1 MIFSRI
7 GIALVLII
15 WLMPHGW
22 SAPASKRLTLSEALA
37 AAEVAHPDLRLA
49 EADRTAAL
57 AEQEAAASRSDLS
70 VNVEA
75 GLRHAHPS
83 SGPDA
88 GLSDNSIRLNA
99 RKSLYDFGRTALYE
113 QAARSTVDAREAG
126 LLEARERRR
135 IDVMARF
142 FSVLAADMQFV
153 ADNETM
159 AVAYVN
165 ADNARDRLKVGQI
178 SATELA
184 ELESRYQDILVR
196 RNASQARARF
206 ARAQLANAM
215 NQPGQL
221 AAELEDPKLIA
232 NDIILPDY
240 EILLP
245 VMQENNPRL
254 RTQLALLE
262 ASRQRMEALRAE
274 NSPMLDAEVE
284 AAGYSRETAT
294 RDNLRAGVVLT
305 WPVYQGRRVS
315 AQLAREQAQFH
326 KLQAEADKLRMDL
339 AEALLEVW
347 AEIDQLQR
355 SGRAAARKQVEYR
368 DLALEKARGQYE
380 VELKTNL
387 GDAMAAT
394 MEAKLRERRTEYQL
408 ALGFARLQA
417 LLGKPLES
425 TVKDE
430 GRTK

>member
-7 GIALVLII
+7 GVALVLMV

-22 SAPASKRLTLSEALA
+22 SAPVAKRLTLSEALA
-37 AAEVAHPDLRLA
+37 AAEVAHPDLQLA

-75 GLRHAHPS
+75 GLRQARPS
-83 SGPDA
+83 SGPEA
-88 GLSDNSIRLNA
+88 SLSDNSLRLIA

-113 QAARSTVDAREAG
+113 QAARSTVEAREAG
-126 LLEARERRR
+126 LLDTLERRR
-135 IDVMARF
+135 IEVMARF
-142 FSVLAADMQFV
+142 FSVLAADMQFT
-153 ADNETM
+153 ADNEYM

-165 ADNARDRLKVGQI
+165 VDNARDRLKVGQI

-184 ELESRYQDILVR
+184 ELESRYQDVLVQ
-196 RNASQARARF
+196 RNASQVRARF

-221 AAELEDPKLIA
+221 AAGLEDPKLA
-232 NDIILPDY
+232 TNDISLPEY
-240 EILLP
+240 EALLP
-245 VMQENNPRL
+245 IMREHNPRL
-254 RTQLALLE
+254 RTHLALLE
-262 ASRQRMEALRAE
+262 ASRQRMQAVRAE
-274 NSPMLDAEVE
+274 NSPLLDAEVE
-284 AAGYSRETAT
+284 AAGWSREAAT

-326 KLQAEADKLRMDL
+326 KLQAEADKLGMDL
-339 AEALLEVW
+339 AEALLDVW
-347 AEIDQLQR
+347 AEVDQLQR
-355 SGRAAARKQVEYR
+355 SVRAAARKQVEYR

-380 VELKTNL
+380 VELKANL

-408 ALGFARLQA
+408 ALAFVRLKA

-425 TVKDE
+425 RVKNE

>member
-1 MIFSRI
+1 MIFPRVWVM
-7 GIALVLII
+7 LVLMV
-15 WLMPHGW
+15 WLMPHAW
-22 SAPASKRLTLSEALA
+22 SAPAGEMLTLSEALV
-37 AAEVAHPDLRLA
+37 AAEVTHPDLRSA
-49 EADRTAAL
+49 EADRAAAL
-57 AEQEAAASRSDLS
+57 AEQEAAASRGDLS

-75 GLRHAHPS
+75 GLRQARPS

-88 GLSDNSIRLNA
+88 SLSDNSLRLSA

-126 LLEARERRR
+126 LLEARERHR
-135 IDVMARF
+135 IEVMARF

-196 RNASQARARF
+196 HNASQARARF

-221 AAELEDPKLIA
+221 AARLEDPKLTA
-232 NDIILPDY
+232 NDAPLPDY
-240 EILLP
+240 ETLLP

-254 RTQLALLE
+254 RTHLALLE

-326 KLQAEADKLRMDL
+326 RLQAEADKLRMDL
-339 AEALLEVW
+339 AEALLDAW
-347 AEIDQLQR
+347 AEVDQLQR
-355 SGRAAARKQVEYR
+355 SVRAAARKQVEYR

-408 ALGFARLQA
+408 ALAFARIKA
-417 LLGKPLES
+417 LLGKALES
-425 TVKDE
+425 IGKDE
-430 GRTK
+430 G

>member
-7 GIALVLII
+7 GVALVLMV

-22 SAPASKRLTLSEALA
+22 SASVAKRLTLSEALA
-37 AAEVAHPDLRLA
+37 AAEVSHPDLRLA
-49 EADRTAAL
+49 EANRTAAL

-75 GLRHAHPS
+75 GLRQARPS
-83 SGPDA
+83 SGPEA
-88 GLSDNSIRLNA
+88 SLSDNSLRLIA

-126 LLEARERRR
+126 LLDALERRR
-135 IDVMARF
+135 IEVMARF
-142 FSVLAADMQFV
+142 FSVLAADMQFT
-153 ADNETM
+153 ADNEYM

-165 ADNARDRLKVGQI
+165 VDNARDRLKVGQI

-184 ELESRYQDILVR
+184 ELESRYQDVLVR
-196 RNASQARARF
+196 RNASQVRARF

-221 AAELEDPKLIA
+221 AAGLEDPKLSA
-232 NDIILPDY
+232 NDIPLPEY
-240 EILLP
+240 EALLP
-245 VMQENNPRL
+245 IMREHNPRL
-254 RTQLALLE
+254 RTQIALLE
-262 ASRQRMEALRAE
+262 ASRQRMQAVRAE
-274 NSPMLDAEVE
+274 NSPLLDAEVE
-284 AAGYSRETAT
+284 AAGWSREAAT

-326 KLQAEADKLRMDL
+326 KLQAEADKLGMDL
-339 AEALLEVW
+339 AEALLDVW
-347 AEIDQLQR
+347 AEVDQLQR
-355 SGRAAARKQVEYR
+355 SVRAAARKQVEYR

-380 VELKTNL
+380 VELKANL

-408 ALGFARLQA
+408 ALAFARLKA

-425 TVKDE
+425 MAKNE

>member
-1 MIFSRI
+1 MIFPRI
-7 GIALVLII
+7 GIALVLMV
-15 WLMPHGW
+15 WLIPHGW
-22 SAPASKRLTLSEALA
+22 SAPAGKRLTLGEALA
-37 AAEVAHPDLRLA
+37 AAETAHPDQRLA
-49 EADRTAAL
+49 EADWAAAL

-88 GLSDNSIRLNA
+88 GLADNSLRLSA
-99 RKSLYDFGRTALYE
+99 RKSLYDFGRTAWYE
-113 QAARSTVDAREAG
+113 RAARSTVDAREAG

-135 IDVMARF
+135 IEVMARF
-142 FSVLAADMQFV
+142 FNVLAADMQLI

-165 ADNARDRLKVGQI
+165 ADNARDRLKVGQV

-196 RNASQARARF
+196 RNASQARARL

-221 AAELEDPKLIA
+221 AAELEDPKLAA
-232 NDIILPDY
+232 NDLALPDY

-245 VMQENNPRL
+245 VMQEHNPRL

-355 SGRAAARKQVEYR
+355 SVRAAARKQVEYR

-380 VELKTNL
+380 VELKANL

-408 ALGFARLQA
+408 ALAFARIKA
-417 LLGKPLES
+417 LLGRPLES
-425 TVKDE
+425 TGKDE

>member
-7 GIALVLII
+7 AVALVLMAG
-15 WLMPHGW
+15 LVPHVW
-22 SAPASKRLTLSEALA
+22 PAPVAKRLTLSEVLA
-37 AAEVAHPDLRLA
+37 AAETAHPDLRLA

-75 GLRHAHPS
+75 GLRQARPS
-83 SGPDA
+83 SGTEA
-88 GLSDNSIRLNA
+88 SLSDNSLRLVA

-113 QAARSTVDAREAG
+113 QAARSMVDAREAG
-126 LLEARERRR
+126 LLDALERRR
-135 IDVMARF
+135 IEVMARF

-153 ADNETM
+153 ADNEYM

-165 ADNARDRLKVGQI
+165 VDNARDRLKVGQI

-184 ELESRYQDILVR
+184 ELESRYQDVLVR
-196 RNASQARARF
+196 RNASQVRARF

-221 AAELEDPKLIA
+221 AAGLEDPKLSA
-232 NDIILPDY
+232 NDIPLPEY
-240 EILLP
+240 EALLP
-245 VMQENNPRL
+245 IMREHNPRL
-254 RTQLALLE
+254 RTQIALLE
-262 ASRQRMEALRAE
+262 ASRQRMQAMRTE
-274 NSPMLDAEVE
+274 NSPLLDAEVE
-284 AAGYSRETAT
+284 AAGWSRETAT

-326 KLQAEADKLRMDL
+326 KLQAEADKLGMDL
-339 AEALLEVW
+339 AEALLDVW
-347 AEIDQLQR
+347 AEVDQLQR
-355 SGRAAARKQVEYR
+355 SVRAAARKQVEYR

-380 VELKTNL
+380 VELKANL

-408 ALGFARLQA
+408 ALAFARLKA

-425 TVKDE
+425 K
-430 GRTK
+430 GKGHL

>member
-1 MIFSRI
+1 MFSRI
-7 GIALVLII
+7 GIALVLVV
-15 WLMPHGW
+15 WLVPHGW
-22 SAPASKRLTLSEALA
+22 SAPADKRLTLSEALA

-57 AEQEAAASRSDLS
+57 AEQEAAAAHSDLS

-88 GLSDNSIRLNA
+88 GLADNSLRLNA
-99 RKSLYDFGRTALYE
+99 RKNLYDFGRTVLYE
-113 QAARSTVDAREAG
+113 QAARSTVDARETG

-142 FSVLAADMQFV
+142 FGVLAADMQFV

-221 AAELEDPKLIA
+221 VAELEDPKLTA
-232 NDIILPDY
+232 NDVALPDY

-284 AAGYSRETAT
+284 AASYSRETAA

-305 WPVYQGRRVS
+305 WTVYQGRRVS
-315 AQLAREQAQFH
+315 AQLAREQARFH

-339 AEALLEVW
+339 TEALLEVW
-347 AEIDQLQR
+347 AEVGQLQR

-380 VELKTNL
+380 VELKANL

-425 TVKDE
+425 KVKDE
-430 GRTK
+430 GQTK

>member
-1 MIFSRI
+1 MIFRV
-7 GIALVLII
+7 GIALVLMA
-15 WLMPHGW
+15 WLIPQGW
-22 SAPASKRLTLSEALA
+22 SAPAKRLTLGEALA
-37 AAEVAHPDLRLA
+37 AVDSAHPDLRLA
-49 EADRTAAL
+49 EADRAAAL

-75 GLRHAHPS
+75 GLRQARPS

-88 GLSDNSIRLNA
+88 SLSDNSLRLSA
-99 RKSLYDFGRTALYE
+99 RKSLYDFGRTALSE
-113 QAARSTVDAREAG
+113 QAAKATVEAREIG
-126 LLEARERRR
+126 LLETRERRR
-135 IDVMARF
+135 IEVMARF
-142 FSVLAADMQFV
+142 FSVLAADMQFI

-178 SATELA
+178 STTELA
-184 ELESRYQDILVR
+184 ELESRYQEILVR

-221 AAELEDPKLIA
+221 AAELEDPKLAA
-232 NDIILPDY
+232 NDLALPDY
-240 EILLP
+240 ETLLP
-245 VMQENNPRL
+245 IMQEHNPRL

-284 AAGYSRETAT
+284 AAGWSRETAT

-305 WPVYQGRRVS
+305 WPMYQGRRVS

-326 KLQAEADKLRMDL
+326 KLQAEADKLGMDL
-339 AEALLEVW
+339 SEALLEVW
-347 AEIDQLQR
+347 AEADQLQR
-355 SGRAAARKQVEYR
+355 SVRAAARKQVEYR

-408 ALGFARLQA
+408 ALGLARIKA
-417 LLGKPLES
+417 LLGKPL
-425 TVKDE
+425 DE
-430 GRTK
+430 KGWAK

>member
-1 MIFSRI
+1 
-7 GIALVLII
+7 
-15 WLMPHGW
+15 
-22 SAPASKRLTLSEALA
+22 
-37 AAEVAHPDLRLA
+37 
-49 EADRTAAL
+49 
-57 AEQEAAASRSDLS
+57 
-70 VNVEA
+70 
-75 GLRHAHPS
+75 
-83 SGPDA
+83 
-88 GLSDNSIRLNA
+88 
-99 RKSLYDFGRTALYE
+99 
-113 QAARSTVDAREAG
+113 
-126 LLEARERRR
+126 
-135 IDVMARF
+135 
-142 FSVLAADMQFV
+142 
-153 ADNETM
+153 
-159 AVAYVN
+159 
-165 ADNARDRLKVGQI
+165 
-178 SATELA
+178 
-184 ELESRYQDILVR
+184 
-196 RNASQARARF
+196 
-206 ARAQLANAM
+206 M

-221 AAELEDPKLIA
+221 AAELEDPKLTA
-232 NDIILPDY
+232 NDLTLPDY

-380 VELKTNL
+380 VELKANL

-408 ALGFARLQA
+408 ALGFARIQA
-417 LLGKPLES
+417 LLGKTLES
-425 TVKDE
+425 MVKNE

>member
-1 MIFSRI
+1 MMLSRI
-7 GIALVLII
+7 GIALVLMA

-22 SAPASKRLTLSEALA
+22 SAPAGKRLTLGEALA
-37 AAEVAHPDLRLA
+37 AVEAAHPDLRLA
-49 EADRTAAL
+49 EADRSNAL
-57 AEQEAAASRSDLS
+57 AEQEAAASRSDLF

-75 GLRHAHPS
+75 GLRRAQPS

-88 GLSDNSIRLNA
+88 SLSDNSLRLSA
-99 RKSLYDFGRTALYE
+99 RKSLYDFGRTALSE
-113 QAARSTVDAREAG
+113 QAAKATVEAREIG
-126 LLEARERRR
+126 LLETRERRR
-135 IDVMARF
+135 IEVMARF

-165 ADNARDRLKVGQI
+165 ADNARDRLKVGQV

-184 ELESRYQDILVR
+184 ELESRYQDILVK
-196 RNASQARARF
+196 RNASQARARL

-221 AAELEDPKLIA
+221 AAELEDPKLA
-232 NDIILPDY
+232 TNNLALPDY
-240 EILLP
+240 ETLLP
-245 VMQENNPRL
+245 IMQENNPRL
-254 RTQLALLE
+254 RTQSALLE

-274 NSPMLDAEVE
+274 NSPSLDAEVE

-326 KLQAEADKLRMDL
+326 KLQAEADKLGMDL

-347 AEIDQLQR
+347 AEVVQLQR

-368 DLALEKARGQYE
+368 DLALERARGQYE

-425 TVKDE
+425 TGKDE
-430 GRTK
+430 GRAK

>member
-1 MIFSRI
+1 MISRI
-7 GIALVLII
+7 GVALILMV

-22 SAPASKRLTLSEALA
+22 AAPVGKRLTLGEALA
-37 AAEVAHPDLRLA
+37 AAETAHPDLRLA
-49 EADRTAAL
+49 EADRAAAL

-75 GLRHAHPS
+75 GLRQARPS

-88 GLSDNSIRLNA
+88 SLSDNSLRLSA
-99 RKSLYDFGRTALYE
+99 RKSLYDFGRTALSE
-113 QAARSTVDAREAG
+113 QAAKATVEAREIG
-126 LLEARERRR
+126 LLETRERRR
-135 IDVMARF
+135 IEAMARF
-142 FSVLAADMQFV
+142 FNVLAADMQFV
-153 ADNETM
+153 ADNEFM

-196 RNASQARARF
+196 RNASQARARL

-215 NQPGQL
+215 NRPGQL
-221 AAELEDPKLIA
+221 AAELEDPKLTA
-232 NDIILPDY
+232 NNLTLPDY
-240 EILLP
+240 ELLLP
-245 VMQENNPRL
+245 VMREHNPRL
-254 RTQLALLE
+254 RTQSALLE

-274 NSPMLDAEVE
+274 NSPSLDAEVE
-284 AAGYSRETAT
+284 AAGWSRETAT

-315 AQLAREQAQFH
+315 AQLAREQARFH
-326 KLQAEADKLRMDL
+326 RLQAEADKIGMDL

-347 AEIDQLQR
+347 AEADQLQR
-355 SGRAAARKQVEYR
+355 GVRAAARKQVEYR

-380 VELKTNL
+380 VELKANL

-408 ALGFARLQA
+408 ALALARIGA
-417 LLGKPLES
+417 LLGKSL
-425 TVKDE
+425 DE
-430 GRTK
+430 KGRAK

>member
-7 GIALVLII
+7 GVALVLMV
-15 WLMPHGW
+15 WLMSHGW
-22 SAPASKRLTLSEALA
+22 SAPVAKRLTLSEALA
-37 AAEVAHPDLRLA
+37 AAEVAHPDLQLA

-75 GLRHAHPS
+75 GLRQARPS
-83 SGPDA
+83 SGPEA
-88 GLSDNSIRLNA
+88 SLSDNSLRLIA

-126 LLEARERRR
+126 LLDALERRR
-135 IDVMARF
+135 IEVMARF
-142 FSVLAADMQFV
+142 FNVLVADMQFT
-153 ADNETM
+153 ADNEYM

-165 ADNARDRLKVGQI
+165 VDNARERLKVGQI

-184 ELESRYQDILVR
+184 ELESRYQDVLVR
-196 RNASQARARF
+196 RNASQVRARF

-221 AAELEDPKLIA
+221 AAGLEDPKLSA
-232 NDIILPDY
+232 NDISLPEY
-240 EILLP
+240 EALLP
-245 VMQENNPRL
+245 IMREHNPRL
-254 RTQLALLE
+254 RTHLALLE
-262 ASRQRMEALRAE
+262 ASRQRMQAVRAE
-274 NSPMLDAEVE
+274 NSPLLDAEVE
-284 AAGYSRETAT
+284 AAGWSREAAT

-326 KLQAEADKLRMDL
+326 KLQAEADKLGMDL
-339 AEALLEVW
+339 AEALLDVW
-347 AEIDQLQR
+347 AEVNQLQR
-355 SGRAAARKQVEYR
+355 SVRAAARKQVEYR
-368 DLALEKARGQYE
+368 DLALERARGQYE
-380 VELKTNL
+380 VELKANL

-408 ALGFARLQA
+408 ALSFARLKA

-425 TVKDE
+425 MAKNE